1 MGYAQ
6 GQLQTEYVRGMFL
19 RYQATVHIDLIF
31 RLEFVFKTYAY
42 LLDMAIEELG
52 DKLSPAMQAYII
64 MHGMVKKQVALM
76 RAIY

>member
-6 GQLQTEYVRGMFL
+6 GQLHTSVVCFL
-19 RYQATVHIDLIF
+19 RYRVRVHVDLIF

-42 LLDMAIEELG
+42 LLDMTIEELG

>member
-1 MGYAQ
+1 MH
-6 GQLQTEYVRGMFL
+6 V
-19 RYQATVHIDLIF
+19 DLIF

-52 DKLSPAMQAYII
+52 DKLSPAMHAYII
-64 MHGMVKKQVALM
+64 MHGMIKKQVALM